1 MDKRPIYEYSLSIPY
16 PEKLTAL
23 QAIKWFKDTANR
35 IESFTEF
42 VKAYNE
48 PISVRF
54 EDYIIVDNF
63 VEEENG
69 KD

>member
-1 MDKRPIYEYSLSIPY
+1 MKKYEYSLYIPY

-23 QAIKWFKDTANR
+23 EATKWFRTTAKR

-42 VKAYNE
+42 VKAYDE
-48 PISVRF
+48 PISVKF
-54 EDYIIVDNF
+54 EDCIIVDNF